1 MLNLKNKV
9 VFKGDRTLWYVVI
22 GLMLAS
28 LIVVYSSTGSLAF
41 RVRGGNTSYY
51 LIKQLFLMFGCMV
64 VILTLQSFHYKYF
77 LSFAKIV
84 LGMSLIFL
92 LWAKFAGTTLN
103 DAGRWVTIPGI
114 GFTFQP
120 SEMAKLGIIMYC
132 ARAIAFE
139 QTEECCSNNVLW
151 RMSFGQ

>member
-114 GFTFQP
+114 GFTFH
-120 SEMAKLGIIMYC
+120 
-132 ARAIAFE
+132 
-139 QTEECCSNNVLW
+139 
-151 RMSFGQ
+151 

>member
-51 LIKQLFLMFGCMV
+51 LIKQ
-64 VILTLQSFHYKYF
+64 
-77 LSFAKIV
+77 
-84 LGMSLIFL
+84 
-92 LWAKFAGTTLN
+92 
-103 DAGRWVTIPGI
+103 
-114 GFTFQP
+114 
-120 SEMAKLGIIMYC
+120 
-132 ARAIAFE
+132 
-139 QTEECCSNNVLW
+139 
-151 RMSFGQ
+151 

>member
-1 MLNLKNKV
+1 MV
-9 VFKGDRTLWYVVI
+9 RGHRVE
-22 GLMLAS
+22 LAS

-114 GFTFQP
+114 GVHVP
-120 SEMAKLGIIMYC
+120 
-132 ARAIAFE
+132 AFGNGE
-139 QTEECCSNNVLW
+139 TGDYYVLCPCNC
-151 RMSFGQ
+151 F

>member
-51 LIKQLFLMFGCMV
+51 FWVRLRWKLSLN
-64 VILTLQSFHYKYF
+64 LQSSNHRIFKF
-77 LSFAKIV
+77 LNLK
-84 LGMSLIFL
+84 
-92 LWAKFAGTTLN
+92 
-103 DAGRWVTIPGI
+103 
-114 GFTFQP
+114 
-120 SEMAKLGIIMYC
+120 
-132 ARAIAFE
+132 
-139 QTEECCSNNVLW
+139 
-151 RMSFGQ
+151 

>member
-64 VILTLQSFHYKYF
+64 VILTLQSFNYNYF
-77 LSFAKIV
+77 L
-84 LGMSLIFL
+84 
-92 LWAKFAGTTLN
+92 
-103 DAGRWVTIPGI
+103 
-114 GFTFQP
+114 
-120 SEMAKLGIIMYC
+120 
-132 ARAIAFE
+132 
-139 QTEECCSNNVLW
+139 
-151 RMSFGQ
+151 

>member
-1 MLNLKNKV
+1 
-9 VFKGDRTLWYVVI
+9 
-22 GLMLAS
+22 
-28 LIVVYSSTGSLAF
+28 
-41 RVRGGNTSYY
+41 
-51 LIKQLFLMFGCMV
+51 MFGCMV

-103 DAGRWVTIPGI
+103 DAGRMVTLPGI
-114 GFTFQP
+114 GVTFQP
-120 SEMAKLGIIMYC
+120 SALANLGIIMYC
-132 ARAIAFE
+132 ARASAFA

-151 RMSFGQ
+151 PMTLVVQVLFLIFIDNF

>member
-51 LIKQLFLMFGCMV
+51 LIKSV
-64 VILTLQSFHYKYF
+64 VFDVRVYGGDSDIAVVSLQVFPF
-77 LSFAKIV
+77 V
-84 LGMSLIFL
+84 CQDR
-92 LWAKFAGTTLN
+92 AG
-103 DAGRWVTIPGI
+103 DVVDIPVVGEVC
-114 GFTFQP
+114 GYDV
-120 SEMAKLGIIMYC
+120 E
-132 ARAIAFE
+132 
-139 QTEECCSNNVLW
+139 
-151 RMSFGQ
+151 

>member
-92 LWAKFAGTTLN
+92 LWAKFAGTTLGDDSGN
-103 DAGRWVTIPGI
+103 RVHVPAFGNGEI
-114 GFTFQP
+114 GD
-120 SEMAKLGIIMYC
+120 YY
-132 ARAIAFE
+132 
-139 QTEECCSNNVLW
+139 VLCPCDC
-151 RMSFGQ
+151 F

>member
-22 GLMLAS
+22 GFGLVDRGVFFDGES
-28 LIVVYSSTGSLAF
+28 AF

-84 LGMSLIFL
+84 LGC
-92 LWAKFAGTTLN
+92 
-103 DAGRWVTIPGI
+103 R
-114 GFTFQP
+114 
-120 SEMAKLGIIMYC
+120 
-132 ARAIAFE
+132 
-139 QTEECCSNNVLW
+139 
-151 RMSFGQ
+151 

>member
-77 LSFAKIV
+77 V
-84 LGMSLIFL
+84 CQDR
-92 LWAKFAGTTLN
+92 AG
-103 DAGRWVTIPGI
+103 DVVDIPVVGEVC
-114 GFTFQP
+114 GYDV
-120 SEMAKLGIIMYC
+120 K
-132 ARAIAFE
+132 
-139 QTEECCSNNVLW
+139 
-151 RMSFGQ
+151 

>member
-51 LIKQLFLMFGCMV
+51 LLKKTDVPLAIVECG
-64 VILTLQSFHYKYF
+64 F
-77 LSFAKIV
+77 LSNPEEA
-84 LGMSLIFL
+84 GL
-92 LWAKFAGTTLN
+92 LATKEYQEKVAEAVCT
-103 DAGRWVTIPGI
+103 GI
-114 GFTFQP
+114 LKYLEK
-120 SEMAKLGIIMYC
+120 SD
-132 ARAIAFE
+132 
-139 QTEECCSNNVLW
+139 
-151 RMSFGQ
+151 

>member
-51 LIKQLFLMFGCMV
+51 LIKQLFLRGYC
-64 VILTLQSFHYKYF
+64 SWPFHPLRRRTPTRF
-77 LSFAKIV
+77 VSAV
-84 LGMSLIFL
+84 PTG
-92 LWAKFAGTTLN
+92 N
-103 DAGRWVTIPGI
+103 P
-114 GFTFQP
+114 
-120 SEMAKLGIIMYC
+120 
-132 ARAIAFE
+132 
-139 QTEECCSNNVLW
+139 
-151 RMSFGQ
+151 

>member
-1 MLNLKNKV
+1 MVRGHRVDAGLV
-9 VFKGDRTLWYVVI
+9 DRGVFFG
-22 GLMLAS
+22 
-28 LIVVYSSTGSLAF
+28 TGVWRF
-41 RVRGGNTSYY
+41 RVREEYSYY

-103 DAGRWVTIPGI
+103 DAGRW
-114 GFTFQP
+114 
-120 SEMAKLGIIMYC
+120 
-132 ARAIAFE
+132 
-139 QTEECCSNNVLW
+139 
-151 RMSFGQ
+151 

>member
-51 LIKQLFLMFGCMV
+51 LIKQLFLMYGGDSDIAV
-64 VILTLQSFHYKYF
+64 VSLQ
-77 LSFAKIV
+77 V
-84 LGMSLIFL
+84 LPFVCQDR
-92 LWAKFAGTTLN
+92 AG
-103 DAGRWVTIPGI
+103 DVVDIPVVGEVC
-114 GFTFQP
+114 GYDV
-120 SEMAKLGIIMYC
+120 K
-132 ARAIAFE
+132 
-139 QTEECCSNNVLW
+139 
-151 RMSFGQ
+151 